1 MQHTHL
7 FMPLALI
14 SAMAAVQQVYAADEF
29 IVRDI
34 KIDGLVRLTPTNVY
48 GMLPVNAGDRV
59 NDTTI
64 ANAIRALYATGLFDD
79 IKASQEADVLIFTVV
94 ERPLIS
100 KVEFK
105 GNKLIPKEALE
116 EGLKKMGIAE
126 GEVLKKSAL
135 QTIETELEQQY
146 MQQGRY
152 DADVKVITTAKPNNR
167 VDLTVDFV
175 EGKAAKVVDI
185 NIIGNTVFQESEIK
199 QAFAVKESGWS
210 SIVTRNDRYAREKMA
225 ASLEALRALYL
236 NKGYINFN
244 ITNSNLNLSE
254 DKKNIF
260 VEVAVEEGE
269 QFKFG
274 ETKFLGDALYKPE
287 ELKALKIYKDGETY
301 SQEKV
306 NAVKQLLL
314 RKYGN
319 AGYYYAEVNM
329 VPEINKETKLVD
341 LNYYINPGQQVTVRR
356 INFMGNTKTA
366 DEVLRREMRQ
376 MEGALAS
383 NEKIDLSKVRLERTG
398 FFKTVDIKPARIP
411 NVSDQVDLNI
421 NVEEQHSGT
430 STLAVGFSQSGGVT
444 FQAGLSQTNF
454 LGTGN
459 SVAIDLSRSE
469 TQDYYNLSVTDPY
482 FTIDGVRRGY
492 NMYYR
497 KTKLDDNYNVNN
509 YVTDSLGGGI
519 TFGYPIDENQSISA
533 GLNIDQTDVTT
544 GPYVSTYVRD
554 YLLANGGKAKG
565 QGKYCSTDKLMSQRE
580 IEKARDG
587 VNYVEPNP
595 IPAGYDDA
603 LCVNTANANADVGFT
618 PFDNQFGGDFLTY
631 NLNLGWSFN
640 TLNRPVFPT
649 NGMSHRVNAEIALPG
664 SDVEYQKL
672 TYDAQAFLPLPYD
685 FVLRGY
691 GKLGYGNDLPF
702 YKNFYAGGFGSV
714 RGYDNS
720 TLGPKYPAVTNNE
733 SRNIDYNPEEV
744 GGNAL
749 IQFGAELALPLPFK
763 GDWTRQVRP
772 VLFAEGAQ
780 VFDTQCSIPSGKLY
794 LAGTPTD
801 PGVDA
806 KKYCEDNFGFDA
818 ENMRYSVGVG
828 FTWITMIGPLSLS
841 YAYPLNDKPGD
852 QTKNIQFEI
861 GRTF

>member
-14 SAMAAVQQVYAADEF
+14 SAMATVQQVYAAEDY

-34 KIDGLVRLTPTNVY
+34 KVDGLVRLTPANVY
-48 GMLPVNAGDRV
+48 GMIPLNSGDRV
-59 NDTTI
+59 SDAAL
-64 ANAIRALYATGLFDD
+64 ANAIRSLYATGLFDD
-79 IKASQEADVLIFTVV
+79 IKTEKQGDTLVFKVV

-116 EGLKKMGIAE
+116 EGLKKMGITE

-135 QTIETELEQQY
+135 QTVESELEQQY

-152 DADVKVITTAKPNNR
+152 DADVKVVTTAKPNNR
-167 VDLTVDFV
+167 VDLTIEFV

-185 NIIGNTVFQESEIK
+185 NIIGNTVFKESEIE
-199 QAFAVKESGWS
+199 QAFAVKESGWT
-210 SIVTRNDRYAREKMA
+210 SIISRSDRYAREKMA
-225 ASLEALRALYL
+225 ASLESLRALYL

-244 ITNSNLNLSE
+244 INHSSLNLSE

-260 VEVAVEEGE
+260 VEVSVDEGE

-274 ETKFLGDALYKPE
+274 ETKFLGDALYTPA
-287 ELKALKIYKDGETY
+287 ELKALQIYKDGDIY

-319 AGYYYAEVNM
+319 AGYYYAEVNV
-329 VPEINKETKLVD
+329 VPQIDKETHLVD
-341 LNYYINPGQQVTVRR
+341 LNYYVNPGQQVTVRR
-356 INFMGNTKTA
+356 INFTGNTKTA

-398 FFKTVDIKPARIP
+398 FFKTVDIKPARVP
-411 NVSDQVDLNI
+411 NTADQVDLNI

-430 STLAVGFSQSGGVT
+430 STLAVGFSQSGGIT

-454 LGTGN
+454 MGTGN
-459 SVAIDLSRSE
+459 SVAIDLSRSQ

-497 KTKLDDNYNVNN
+497 KTKLDEDYNVNN
-509 YVTDSLGGGI
+509 YVTDSFGGGI
-519 TFGYPIDENQSISA
+519 NFGYPIDENQSISA
-533 GLNIDQTDVTT
+533 GLNIDQTEVTT

-554 YLLANGGKAKG
+554 YLLAHGGKATGKAEDVCIGTIENLYEDPADPTKITGTKCNG
-565 QGKYCSTDKLMSQRE
+565 QTVD
-580 IEKARDG
+580 
-587 VNYVEPNP
+587 
-595 IPAGYDDA
+595 YD
-603 LCVNTANANADVGFT
+603 NEFN
-618 PFDNQFGGDFLTY
+618 GDFLTY
-631 NLNLGWSFN
+631 NLNLGWSYN

-649 NGMSHRVNAEIALPG
+649 SGMSHRVNGEIALPG

-672 TYDAQAFLPLPYD
+672 TYDAQAYFPLGKD

-720 TLGPKYPAVTNNE
+720 TLGPKYPGVTYSE
-733 SRNIDYNPEEV
+733 SDDVDYDPEEV

-749 IQFGAELALPLPFK
+749 IQFGTELALPLPFK

-780 VFDTQCSIPSGKLY
+780 VFDTQCNVSSSTIYVNG
-794 LAGTPTD
+794 AD
-801 PGVDA
+801 VDS
-806 KKYCEDNFGFDA
+806 KQYCKDNFGFDVD
-818 ENMRYSVGVG
+818 NMRYSVGVG

-841 YAYPLNDKPGD
+841 YAYPLNDKDGD
-852 QTKNIQFEI
+852 ETKNIQFEI

>member
-14 SAMAAVQQVYAADEF
+14 SAMATVQQVYAAEDY

-34 KIDGLVRLTPTNVY
+34 KVDGLVRLTPANVY
-48 GMLPVNAGDRV
+48 GMIPLNSGDRV
-59 NDTTI
+59 SDAAL
-64 ANAIRALYATGLFDD
+64 ANAIRSLYATGLFDD
-79 IKASQEADVLIFTVV
+79 IKTEKQGDTLVFKVV

-116 EGLKKMGIAE
+116 EGLKKMGITE

-135 QTIETELEQQY
+135 QTVESELEQQY

-152 DADVKVITTAKPNNR
+152 DADVKVVTTAKPNNR
-167 VDLTVDFV
+167 VDLTIEFV

-185 NIIGNTVFQESEIK
+185 NIIGNTVFKESEIE
-199 QAFAVKESGWS
+199 QAFAVKESGWT
-210 SIVTRNDRYAREKMA
+210 SIISRNDRYAREKMA
-225 ASLEALRALYL
+225 ASLESLRALYL

-244 ITNSNLNLSE
+244 INHSSLNLSE

-260 VEVAVEEGE
+260 VEVSVDEGE

-274 ETKFLGDALYKPE
+274 ETKFLGDALYTPA
-287 ELKALKIYKDGETY
+287 ELKALQIYKDGDIY

-319 AGYYYAEVNM
+319 AGYYYAEVNV
-329 VPEINKETKLVD
+329 VPQIDKETHLVD
-341 LNYYINPGQQVTVRR
+341 LNYYVNPGQQVTVRR
-356 INFMGNTKTA
+356 INFTGNTKTA

-398 FFKTVDIKPARIP
+398 FFKTVDIKPARVP
-411 NVSDQVDLNI
+411 NTADQVDLNI

-454 LGTGN
+454 MGTGN

-497 KTKLDDNYNVNN
+497 KTKLDEDYNVNN

-519 TFGYPIDENQSISA
+519 NFGYPIDENQSVSA
-533 GLNIDQTDVTT
+533 GLNIDQTEVTT
-544 GPYVSTYVRD
+544 GKYVSTYVRD
-554 YLLANGGKAKG
+554 YLLAHGGKAT
-565 QGKYCSTDKLMSQRE
+565 GKAEDVCIGT
-580 IEKARDG
+580 IENLYED
-587 VNYVEPNP
+587 
-595 IPAGYDDA
+595 
-603 LCVNTANANADVGFT
+603 TANPTKITGTKCNGQTVDY
-618 PFDNQFGGDFLTY
+618 DNEFNGDFLTY
-631 NLNLGWSFN
+631 NLNLGWSYN

-649 NGMSHRVNAEIALPG
+649 SGMSHRVNGEIALPG

-672 TYDAQAFLPLPYD
+672 TYDAQAYFPLGKD

-720 TLGPKYPAVTNNE
+720 TLGPKYPGVTYSE
-733 SRNIDYNPEEV
+733 SRSKDNDYEEV

-749 IQFGAELALPLPFK
+749 IQFGTELALPLPFK

-780 VFDTQCSIPSGKLY
+780 VFDTQCDVPSGQLY
-794 LAGTPTD
+794 MTGSKTD
-801 PGVDA
+801 AGVDA
-806 KKYCEDNFGFDA
+806 KQYCKDNFGFELD
-818 ENMRYSVGVG
+818 NMRYSVGVG

-841 YAYPLNDKPGD
+841 YAYPLNDKDGD
-852 QTKNIQFEI
+852 ETKNIQFEI

>member
-7 FMPLALI
+7 FMPLALV
-14 SAMAAVQQVYAADEF
+14 SAMAVAQQVYAADEF
-29 IVRDI
+29 IVQDI
-34 KIDGLVRLTPTNVY
+34 KFDGLVRLTPENVY
-48 GMLPVNAGDRV
+48 GLVPINSGDRV
-59 NDTTI
+59 NDPI
-64 ANAIRALYATGLFDD
+64 ISNAIRSLYASGLFDD
-79 IKASQEADVLIFTVV
+79 IKAVQQGNTLVFQVV
-94 ERPLIS
+94 ERPVIS
-100 KVEFK
+100 KIELK

-116 EGLKKMGIAE
+116 DGLKKMGLAE

-152 DADVKVITTAKPNNR
+152 DADITVKTTPRPNNR
-167 VDLTVDFV
+167 VELLIDFV
-175 EGKAAKVVDI
+175 EGKAAKVFDI
-185 NIIGNTVFQESEIK
+185 NIIGNTVFKESDIK

-210 SIVTRNDRYAREKMA
+210 SVISRNDRYAREKMA
-225 ASLEALRALYL
+225 ASLEALRAMYL
-236 NKGYINFN
+236 NRGYINFN
-244 ITNSNLNLSE
+244 ITNSSLNLSE
-254 DKKNIF
+254 DKKNVFI
-260 VEVAVEEGE
+260 EVSVDEGE

-274 ETKFLGDALYKPE
+274 QTKYLGDALYKTE
-287 ELKALKIYKDGETY
+287 ELQALQIFKEGEIY

-319 AGYYYAEVNM
+319 AGYYYAEVNI
-329 VPEINKETKLVD
+329 VPQINNDTKMVD

-356 INFMGNTKTA
+356 INFTGNNKTA

-411 NVSDQVDLNI
+411 GSPDQVDLNVA
-421 NVEEQHSGT
+421 VEEQHSGT

-459 SVAIDLSRSE
+459 SVSIDLSRSE
-469 TQDYYNLSVTDPY
+469 TQDYYNLSVMDPY

-492 NMYYR
+492 NLYYR
-497 KTKLDDNYNVNN
+497 KTKLDDDYNVNN
-509 YVTDSLGGGI
+509 YVTDSFGGGI
-519 TFGYPIDENQSISA
+519 NFGYPIDENQSVSM
-533 GLNIDQTDVTT
+533 GLNIDQTEVTT

-554 YLLANGGKAKG
+554 YLLSKGGKATNRR
-565 QGKYCSTDKLMSQRE
+565 TDVCTAYLYSQADLDVLDKKPR
-580 IEKARDG
+580 
-587 VNYVEPNP
+587 PTNP
-595 IPAGYDDA
+595 PEGYDIKDKCLDA
-603 LCVNTANANADVGFT
+603 DRQTANLVD
-618 PFDNQFGGDFLTY
+618 FDDQFKGDFLTY
-631 NLNLGWSFN
+631 NLNLGWSYN
-640 TLNRPVFPT
+640 TLNRPMFPT
-649 NGMSHRVNAEIALPG
+649 SGMSHRINGEVALPG

-672 TYDAQAFLPLPYD
+672 TYDAQAFFPLGKD
-685 FVLRGY
+685 FILRGY

-702 YKNFYAGGFGSV
+702 YKNFFAGGFGSV
-714 RGYDNS
+714 RGYENS
-720 TLGPKYPAVTNNE
+720 TLGPRYPGVTFNE
-733 SRNIDYNPEEV
+733 TNQRDWDPEEV

-749 IQFGAELALPLPFK
+749 VQFGTELVLPIPFK
-763 GDWTRQVRP
+763 GDWARQVRP

-780 VFDTQCSIPSGKLY
+780 VFDTQCDVPRGEIYINSQVGR
-794 LAGTPTD
+794 
-801 PGVDA
+801 VDA
-806 KKYCEDNFGFDA
+806 KQYCKDNFGFDVD
-818 ENMRYSVGVG
+818 NMRYSVGAG

-841 YAYPLNDKPGD
+841 YAYPLNKKDGD
-852 QTKNIQFEI
+852 ETKNIQFEI

>member
-7 FMPLALI
+7 FMPLALV
-14 SAMAAVQQVYAADEF
+14 SAMAVAQQVYAADEF
-29 IVRDI
+29 IVQDI
-34 KIDGLVRLTPTNVY
+34 KFDGLVRLTPDNVY
-48 GMLPVNAGDRV
+48 GLVPINSGDRV
-59 NDTTI
+59 NDPII
-64 ANAIRALYATGLFDD
+64 ANAIRSMYASGLFDD
-79 IKASQEADVLIFTVV
+79 IKAVQQGNTLVFQVV
-94 ERPLIS
+94 ERPVIS
-100 KVEFK
+100 KIELK

-116 EGLKKMGIAE
+116 EGLKKMGLAE

-152 DADVKVITTAKPNNR
+152 DADITVTTTPRPNNR
-167 VDLTVDFV
+167 VELLIDFI
-175 EGKAAKVVDI
+175 EGKAAKVFDI
-185 NIIGNTVFQESEIK
+185 NIIGNTVFKESDIK

-210 SIVTRNDRYAREKMA
+210 SVISRNDRYAREKMA
-225 ASLEALRALYL
+225 ASLEALRVMYL
-236 NKGYINFN
+236 NRGYINFN
-244 ITNSNLNLSE
+244 ITNSSLNLSE
-254 DKKNIF
+254 DKKNVFI
-260 VEVAVEEGE
+260 EVSVDEGE

-274 ETKFLGDALYKPE
+274 QTKYLGDALYKTE
-287 ELKALKIYKDGETY
+287 ELQALQIFKEGEIY

-306 NAVKQLLL
+306 NAVKQLLQ

-319 AGYYYAEVNM
+319 AGYYYAEVNI
-329 VPEINKETKLVD
+329 VPQINNETKLVD

-356 INFMGNTKTA
+356 INFTGNTKTA

-411 NVSDQVDLNI
+411 GAPDQVDLNVA
-421 NVEEQHSGT
+421 VEEQHSGT

-459 SVAIDLSRSE
+459 SVSIDLSRSE
-469 TQDYYNLSVTDPY
+469 TQDYYNLSVMDPY

-497 KTKLDDNYNVNN
+497 KTKLDDDYNVNN
-509 YVTDSLGGGI
+509 YVTDSFGGGI
-519 TFGYPIDENQSISA
+519 NFGYPIDENQSVSL

-544 GPYVSTYVRD
+544 GPYVSTYVAD
-554 YLLANGGKAKG
+554 YLERNGGRETRSGEYCPQNPIKDANGQITG
-565 QGKYCSTDKLMSQRE
+565 Y
-580 IEKARDG
+580 
-587 VNYVEPNP
+587 EPCTAP
-595 IPAGYDDA
+595 IPYGQEFK
-603 LCVNTANANADVGFT
+603 GEF
-618 PFDNQFGGDFLTY
+618 FTY
-631 NLNLGWSFN
+631 NLNLGWSYN
-640 TLNRPVFPT
+640 TLNRPMFPT
-649 NGMSHRVNAEIALPG
+649 NGMSHRINGEIALPG
-664 SDVEYQKL
+664 SDVEYQKV
-672 TYDAQAFLPLPYD
+672 TYDAQAFFPLGKD

-714 RGYDNS
+714 RGYKNS
-720 TLGPKYPAVTNNE
+720 TLGPKYPGVYFSDISQTDP
-733 SRNIDYNPEEV
+733 SPEEV

-749 IQFGAELALPLPFK
+749 VQFGTELVLPVPFK
-763 GDWTRQVRP
+763 GDWARQVRP
-772 VLFAEGAQ
+772 VIFAEGAQ
-780 VFDTQCSIPSGKLY
+780 VFDTQCDVSNENIFVNGTSVNGKQ
-794 LAGTPTD
+794 
-801 PGVDA
+801 
-806 KKYCEDNFGFDA
+806 YCKDNFGFDA
-818 ENMRYSVGVG
+818 DNMRYSVGAG

-841 YAYPLNDKPGD
+841 YAYPLNKKDGD
-852 QTKNIQFEI
+852 DTKNIQFEI

>member
-7 FMPLALI
+7 FMPLALV

-34 KIDGLVRLTPTNVY
+34 QIEGLVRLTPANVY
-48 GMLPVNAGDRV
+48 GMIPVNSGDRV
-59 NDTTI
+59 NDATI
-64 ANAIRALYATGLFDD
+64 ANAIRSLYATGLFDD
-79 IKASQEADVLIFTVV
+79 IKAAQQGDTLVFQVV
-94 ERPLIS
+94 ERPIIS

-116 EGLKKMGIAE
+116 EGLKKMGVAE

-135 QTIETELEQQY
+135 QTLESELEQQY

-152 DADVKVITTAKPNNR
+152 DADVKVITTARPNNR
-167 VDLTVDFV
+167 VDLTIEFI
-175 EGKAAKVVDI
+175 EGKAAKVFDI
-185 NIIGNTVFQESEIK
+185 NIIGNTVFKDSEIK
-199 QAFAVKESGWS
+199 QAFAVKESGWAS
-210 SIVTRNDRYAREKMA
+210 VISRNDRYAREKMA

-236 NKGYINFN
+236 NRGYINFN
-244 ITNSNLNLSE
+244 INNSSLNLSE
-254 DKKNIF
+254 DKQHIF
-260 VEVAVEEGE
+260 IEVSIDEGE

-274 ETKFLGDALYKPE
+274 QTKFLGDALYAPE
-287 ELKALKIYKDGETY
+287 ELKALQIYKDGETY

-319 AGYYYAEVNM
+319 AGYYYAEVNV
-329 VPEINKETKLVD
+329 VPQINEETKQVD

-356 INFMGNTKTA
+356 INFSGNTKTA

-398 FFKTVDIKPARIP
+398 FFKTVDIKPVRVP
-411 NVSDQVDLNI
+411 NVPDQVDLNVA
-421 NVEEQHSGT
+421 VEEQHSGT

-459 SVAIDLSRSE
+459 AVSIDLSRSE

-497 KTKLDDNYNVNN
+497 KTKLDDDYNVNN
-509 YVTDSLGGGI
+509 YVTDSFGGGI
-519 TFGYPIDENQSISA
+519 NFGYPIDENQSISA
-533 GLNIDQTDVTT
+533 GLNIDNTEVTT
-544 GPYVSTYVRD
+544 GPFVSTYVRD
-554 YLLANGGKAKG
+554 YLLANGGRG
-565 QGKYCSTDKLMSQRE
+565 TNLRE
-580 IEKARDG
+580 DACIGNTTALYEDPNEPGRITGYRCDG
-587 VNYVEPNP
+587 EQVDFE
-595 IPAGYDDA
+595 DE
-603 LCVNTANANADVGFT
+603 FK
-618 PFDNQFGGDFLTY
+618 GDFLTY
-631 NLNLGWSFN
+631 NLSLGWSYN
-640 TLNRPVFPT
+640 TLNRPIFPT
-649 NGMSHRVNAEIALPG
+649 TGMSHRVNAEIALPG
-664 SDVEYQKL
+664 SDVEYQKV
-672 TYDAQAFLPLPYD
+672 TYDAQAYYPLGKD

-691 GKLGYGNDLPF
+691 GKVGFGNDLPF
-702 YKNFYAGGFGSV
+702 YKNYYAGGYGSV

-720 TLGPKYPAVTNNE
+720 TLGPKYPGVTSNE
-733 SRNIDYNPEEV
+733 TKTRDYSPEEV

-749 IQFGAELALPLPFK
+749 VQFGTELALPVPFK
-763 GDWTRQVRP
+763 GDWARQVRP
-772 VLFAEGAQ
+772 VIFAEGAQ
-780 VFDTQCSIPSGKLY
+780 VFDTQCDVPQGMLY
-794 LAGTPTD
+794 WEGGAND
-801 PGVDA
+801 DGVDA
-806 KKYCEDNFGFDA
+806 RQYCKDNYGFDFG
-818 ENMRYSVGVG
+818 NMRYSVGVG

-841 YAYPLNDKPGD
+841 YAYPLNEKPGD
-852 QTKNIQFEI
+852 ETKNIQFEI

>member
-7 FMPLALI
+7 FMPLALV
-14 SAMAAVQQVYAADEF
+14 SAMAVAQQVYAADEF
-29 IVRDI
+29 IVQDI
-34 KIDGLVRLTPTNVY
+34 KFDGLVRLTPENVY
-48 GMLPVNAGDRV
+48 GLVPINSGDRV
-59 NDTTI
+59 NDPI
-64 ANAIRALYATGLFDD
+64 ISNAIRSLYASGLFDD
-79 IKASQEADVLIFTVV
+79 IKAVQQGNTLVFQVV
-94 ERPLIS
+94 ERPVIS
-100 KVEFK
+100 KIELK

-116 EGLKKMGIAE
+116 DGLKKMGLAE

-152 DADVKVITTAKPNNR
+152 DADITVKTTPRPNNR
-167 VDLTVDFV
+167 VELLIDFV
-175 EGKAAKVVDI
+175 EGKAAKVFDI
-185 NIIGNTVFQESEIK
+185 NIIGNTVFKESDIK

-210 SIVTRNDRYAREKMA
+210 SVISRNDRYAREKMA
-225 ASLEALRALYL
+225 ASLEALRAMYL
-236 NKGYINFN
+236 NRGYINFN
-244 ITNSNLNLSE
+244 ITNSSLNLSE
-254 DKKNIF
+254 DKKNVFI
-260 VEVAVEEGE
+260 EVSVDEGE

-274 ETKFLGDALYKPE
+274 QTKYLGDALYKTE
-287 ELKALKIYKDGETY
+287 ELQALQIFKEGEIY

-319 AGYYYAEVNM
+319 AGYYYAEVNV
-329 VPEINKETKLVD
+329 VPQINNDTKMVD

-356 INFMGNTKTA
+356 INFTGNNKTA

-411 NVSDQVDLNI
+411 GSPDQVDLNVA
-421 NVEEQHSGT
+421 VEEQHSGT

-459 SVAIDLSRSE
+459 SVSIDLSRSE
-469 TQDYYNLSVTDPY
+469 TQDYYNLSVMDPY

-492 NMYYR
+492 NLYYR
-497 KTKLDDNYNVNN
+497 KTKLDDDYNVNN
-509 YVTDSLGGGI
+509 YVTDSFGGGI
-519 TFGYPIDENQSISA
+519 NFGYPIDENQSVSM
-533 GLNIDQTDVTT
+533 GLNIDQTEVTT

-554 YLLANGGKAKG
+554 YLLSKGGKATNRR
-565 QGKYCSTDKLMSQRE
+565 TDVCTAYLYSQADLDVLDKKPR
-580 IEKARDG
+580 
-587 VNYVEPNP
+587 PTNP
-595 IPAGYDDA
+595 PEGYDIKDKCLDA
-603 LCVNTANANADVGFT
+603 DRQTANLVD
-618 PFDNQFGGDFLTY
+618 FDDQFKGDFLTY
-631 NLNLGWSFN
+631 NLNLGWSYN
-640 TLNRPVFPT
+640 SLNRPMFPT
-649 NGMSHRVNAEIALPG
+649 SGMSHRINGEVALPG

-672 TYDAQAFLPLPYD
+672 TYDAQAFFPLGKD
-685 FVLRGY
+685 FILRGY

-702 YKNFYAGGFGSV
+702 YKNFFAGGFGSV

-720 TLGPKYPAVTNNE
+720 TLGPRYPGVTFNE
-733 SRNIDYNPEEV
+733 TNQRDWDPEEV

-749 IQFGAELALPLPFK
+749 VQFGTELVLPIPFK
-763 GDWTRQVRP
+763 GDWARQVRP

-780 VFDTQCSIPSGKLY
+780 VFDTQCDVPRGEIYVNSQVGR
-794 LAGTPTD
+794 
-801 PGVDA
+801 VDA
-806 KKYCEDNFGFDA
+806 KQYCKDNFGFDVD
-818 ENMRYSVGVG
+818 NMRYSVGAG

-841 YAYPLNDKPGD
+841 YAYPLNKKDGD
-852 QTKNIQFEI
+852 ETKNIQFEI

>member
-7 FMPLALI
+7 FMPLALV
-14 SAMAAVQQVYAADEF
+14 SAMAATQQVYAADEF
-29 IVRDI
+29 IARDI
-34 KIDGLVRLTPTNVY
+34 KIDGLVRLTPANVY
-48 GMLPVNAGDRV
+48 GMIPVNSGDRV
-59 NDTTI
+59 NEAVL
-64 ANAIRALYATGLFDD
+64 ANAIRSLYATGLFDD
-79 IKASQEADVLIFTVV
+79 IQASREADTLVFKVV
-94 ERPLIS
+94 ERPIIS

-116 EGLKKMGIAE
+116 DGLKKMGVAE

-135 QTIETELEQQY
+135 QTLESELEQQY

-152 DADVKVITTAKPNNR
+152 DADVRVITTARPNNR
-167 VDLTVDFV
+167 VDLTVEFV

-185 NIIGNTVFQESEIK
+185 NIIGNTVFKESDIK
-199 QAFAVKESGWS
+199 QAFAVKESSWS

-244 ITNSNLNLSE
+244 ITNSSLNLSE
-254 DKKNIF
+254 DKKHIF
-260 VEVAVEEGE
+260 VEVSVDEGE

-274 ETKFLGDALYKPE
+274 ESKFLGDALYKPE
-287 ELKALKIYKDGETY
+287 ELSALQIYKDGETY

-319 AGYYYAEVNM
+319 AGYYYAEVNI
-329 VPEINKETKLVD
+329 VPQIDKETKLVD

-356 INFMGNTKTA
+356 INFAGNSKTA

-398 FFKTVDIKPARIP
+398 FFKTVDVKPVRIP
-411 NVSDQVDLNI
+411 NVPDQIDLNV

-459 SVAIDLSRSE
+459 AVSIDLSRSQ

-497 KTKLDDNYNVNN
+497 KTKLDDNYNVNK
-509 YVTDSLGGGI
+509 YVTDSFGGGI
-519 TFGYPIDENQSISA
+519 NFGYPIDENQSISA
-533 GLNIDQTDVTT
+533 GLNIDQTEVTT

-554 YLLANGGKAKG
+554 YLLANGGSHTSIS
-565 QGKYCSTDKLMSQRE
+565 QYCTNGTWKFNEATKSNECVDELGNVLPTTSYQDKF
-580 IEKARDG
+580 K
-587 VNYVEPNP
+587 
-595 IPAGYDDA
+595 
-603 LCVNTANANADVGFT
+603 
-618 PFDNQFGGDFLTY
+618 GDFLTY
-631 NLNLGWSFN
+631 NLNLGWSYN
-640 TLNRPVFPT
+640 TLNRPIFPT

-664 SDVEYQKL
+664 SDVEFQKV
-672 TYDAQAFLPLPYD
+672 TYDAQAYFPLGHD

-691 GKLGYGNDLPF
+691 GKLGFGNDLPF
-702 YKNFYAGGFGSV
+702 YKNFYAGGYGSV

-720 TLGPKYPAVTNNE
+720 TLGPKYPGVE
-733 SRNIDYNPEEV
+733 FQERMNIDPLRNKQDPSFEEV
-744 GGNAL
+744 GGNGL
-749 IQFGAELALPLPFK
+749 VQFGTELALPVPFK

-772 VLFAEGAQ
+772 VIFAEGAQ
-780 VFDTQCSIPSGKLY
+780 VFDTQCDVPNGNLTIN
-794 LAGTPTD
+794 
-801 PGVDA
+801 GVDIDA
-806 KKYCEDNFGFDA
+806 KKYCKDNYGFDFG
-818 ENMRYSVGVG
+818 EMRYSVGVG

-841 YAYPLNDKPGD
+841 YAYPLNDKQGD
-852 QTKNIQFEI
+852 DTKNIQFEI

>member
-14 SAMAAVQQVYAADEF
+14 SAMATVQQVYAAEDY

-34 KIDGLVRLTPTNVY
+34 KVDGLVRLTPANVY
-48 GMLPVNAGDRV
+48 GMIPLNSGDRV
-59 NDTTI
+59 SDAAL
-64 ANAIRALYATGLFDD
+64 ANAIRSLYATGLFDD
-79 IKASQEADVLIFTVV
+79 IKTEKQGDTLVFKVV

-116 EGLKKMGIAE
+116 EGLKKMGITE

-135 QTIETELEQQY
+135 QTVESELEQQY

-152 DADVKVITTAKPNNR
+152 DADVKVVTTAKPNNR
-167 VDLTVDFV
+167 VDLTIEFV

-185 NIIGNTVFQESEIK
+185 NIIGNTVFKESEIE
-199 QAFAVKESGWS
+199 QAFAVKESGWT
-210 SIVTRNDRYAREKMA
+210 SIISRNDRYAREKMA
-225 ASLEALRALYL
+225 ASLESLRALYL

-244 ITNSNLNLSE
+244 INHSSLNLSE

-260 VEVAVEEGE
+260 VEVSVDEGE

-274 ETKFLGDALYKPE
+274 ETKFLGDALYTPA
-287 ELKALKIYKDGETY
+287 ELKALQIYKDGDIY

-319 AGYYYAEVNM
+319 AGYYYAEVNV
-329 VPEINKETKLVD
+329 VPQIDKETHLVD
-341 LNYYINPGQQVTVRR
+341 LNYYVNPGQQVTVRR
-356 INFMGNTKTA
+356 INFTGNTKTA

-398 FFKTVDIKPARIP
+398 FFKTVDIKPARVP
-411 NVSDQVDLNI
+411 NTADQVDLNI

-454 LGTGN
+454 MGTGN

-497 KTKLDDNYNVNN
+497 KTKLDEDYNVNN
-509 YVTDSLGGGI
+509 YVTDSFGGGI
-519 TFGYPIDENQSISA
+519 NFGYPIDENQSVSA
-533 GLNIDQTDVTT
+533 GLNIDQTEVTT
-544 GPYVSTYVRD
+544 GNGVSTYVRD
-554 YLLANGGKAKG
+554 YLLANDGKEI
-565 QGKYCSTDKLMSQRE
+565 GKSEYCID
-580 IEKARDG
+580 
-587 VNYVEPNP
+587 
-595 IPAGYDDA
+595 
-603 LCVNTANANADVGFT
+603 TADPCTKQSKPDRFS
-618 PFDNQFGGDFLTY
+618 GDYLTY
-631 NLNLGWSFN
+631 NLNLGWSYN

-649 NGMSHRVNAEIALPG
+649 SGMSHRVNGEIALPG
-664 SDVEYQKL
+664 SDVEYQKI
-672 TYDAQAFLPLPYD
+672 TYDAQAFQPLGKG

-720 TLGPKYPAVTNNE
+720 TLGPKYDSVYAENTGLENF
-733 SRNIDYNPEEV
+733 DPEEV

-749 IQFGAELALPLPFK
+749 VQFGTELALPLPFK

-772 VLFAEGAQ
+772 VIFAEGAQ
-780 VFDTQCSIPSGKLY
+780 VFDTQCDVPSGQLY
-794 LAGTPTD
+794 MTGSKTD
-801 PGVDA
+801 AGVDA
-806 KKYCEDNFGFDA
+806 KQYCKDNFGFELD
-818 ENMRYSVGVG
+818 NMRYSVGVG

-841 YAYPLNDKPGD
+841 YAYPLNDKEGD
-852 QTKNIQFEI
+852 ETKNIQFEI

>member
-7 FMPLALI
+7 FMPLALV

-34 KIDGLVRLTPTNVY
+34 QIDGLVRLTPANVY
-48 GMLPVNAGDRV
+48 GMIPVNSGDRV
-59 NDTTI
+59 NDATI
-64 ANAIRALYATGLFDD
+64 ANAIRSLYATGLFDD
-79 IKASQEADVLIFTVV
+79 IKAAQQGDTLVFQMV
-94 ERPLIS
+94 ERPIIS

-116 EGLKKMGIAE
+116 EGLKKMGVAE

-135 QTIETELEQQY
+135 QTLESELEQQY

-152 DADVKVITTAKPNNR
+152 DADVKVITTARPNNR
-167 VDLTVDFV
+167 VDLTIEFI
-175 EGKAAKVVDI
+175 EGKAAKVFDI
-185 NIIGNTVFQESEIK
+185 NIIGNTVFKDSEIK
-199 QAFAVKESGWS
+199 QAFAVKESGWAS
-210 SIVTRNDRYAREKMA
+210 VISRNDRYAREKMA

-236 NKGYINFN
+236 NRGYINFN
-244 ITNSNLNLSE
+244 INNSSLNLSE
-254 DKKNIF
+254 DKQHIF
-260 VEVAVEEGE
+260 IEVSIDEGE

-274 ETKFLGDALYKPE
+274 QTKFLGDALYAPE
-287 ELKALKIYKDGETY
+287 ELKALQIYKDGETY

-319 AGYYYAEVNM
+319 AGYYYAEVNV
-329 VPEINKETKLVD
+329 VPQINEETKQVD

-356 INFMGNTKTA
+356 INFSGNTKTA

-398 FFKTVDIKPARIP
+398 FFKTVDIKPVRVP
-411 NVSDQVDLNI
+411 NVPDQVDLNVA
-421 NVEEQHSGT
+421 VEEQHSGT

-459 SVAIDLSRSE
+459 AVSIDLSRSE

-497 KTKLDDNYNVNN
+497 KTKLDDDYNVNN
-509 YVTDSLGGGI
+509 YVTDSFGGGI
-519 TFGYPIDENQSISA
+519 NFGYPIDENQSISA
-533 GLNIDQTDVTT
+533 GLNIDNTEVTT
-544 GPYVSTYVRD
+544 GPFVSTYVRD
-554 YLLANGGKAKG
+554 YLLANGGRG
-565 QGKYCSTDKLMSQRE
+565 TNLRE
-580 IEKARDG
+580 DACIGNTTALYEDPNEPGRITGYRCDG
-587 VNYVEPNP
+587 EQVDFE
-595 IPAGYDDA
+595 DE
-603 LCVNTANANADVGFT
+603 FK
-618 PFDNQFGGDFLTY
+618 GDFLTY
-631 NLNLGWSFN
+631 NLSLGWSYN
-640 TLNRPVFPT
+640 TLNRPIFPT
-649 NGMSHRVNAEIALPG
+649 TGMSHRVNAEIALPG
-664 SDVEYQKL
+664 SDVEYQKV
-672 TYDAQAFLPLPYD
+672 TYDAQAYYPLGKD

-691 GKLGYGNDLPF
+691 GKVGFGNDLPF
-702 YKNFYAGGFGSV
+702 YKNYYAGGYGSV

-720 TLGPKYPAVTNNE
+720 TLGPKYPGVTSNE
-733 SRNIDYNPEEV
+733 TKTRDYSPEEV

-749 IQFGAELALPLPFK
+749 VQFGTELALPVPFK
-763 GDWTRQVRP
+763 GDWARQVRP
-772 VLFAEGAQ
+772 VIFAEGAQ
-780 VFDTQCSIPSGKLY
+780 VFDTQCDVPQGMLY
-794 LAGTPTD
+794 WEGGAND
-801 PGVDA
+801 DGVDA
-806 KKYCEDNFGFDA
+806 RQYCKDNYGFDFG
-818 ENMRYSVGVG
+818 NMRYSVGVG

-841 YAYPLNDKPGD
+841 YAYPLNEKPGD
-852 QTKNIQFEI
+852 ETKNIQFEI

>member
-14 SAMAAVQQVYAADEF
+14 SAMATVQQVYAAEDY

-34 KIDGLVRLTPTNVY
+34 KVDGLVRLTPANVY
-48 GMLPVNAGDRV
+48 GMIPLNSGDRV
-59 NDTTI
+59 SDAAL
-64 ANAIRALYATGLFDD
+64 ANAIRSLYATGLFDD
-79 IKASQEADVLIFTVV
+79 IKTEKQGDTLVFKVV

-116 EGLKKMGIAE
+116 EGLKKMGITE

-135 QTIETELEQQY
+135 QTVESELEQQY

-152 DADVKVITTAKPNNR
+152 DADVKVVTTAKPNNR
-167 VDLTVDFV
+167 VDLTIEFV

-185 NIIGNTVFQESEIK
+185 NIIGNTVFKESEIE
-199 QAFAVKESGWS
+199 QAFAVKESGWT
-210 SIVTRNDRYAREKMA
+210 SIISRNDRYAREKMA
-225 ASLEALRALYL
+225 ASLESLRALYL

-244 ITNSNLNLSE
+244 INHSSLNLSE

-260 VEVAVEEGE
+260 VEVSVDEGE

-274 ETKFLGDALYKPE
+274 ETKFLGDALYTPA
-287 ELKALKIYKDGETY
+287 ELKALQIYKDGDIY

-319 AGYYYAEVNM
+319 AGYYYAEVNV
-329 VPEINKETKLVD
+329 VPQIDKETHLVD
-341 LNYYINPGQQVTVRR
+341 LNYYVNPGQQVTVRR
-356 INFMGNTKTA
+356 INFTGNTKTA

-398 FFKTVDIKPARIP
+398 FFKTVDIKPARVP
-411 NVSDQVDLNI
+411 NTADQVDLNI

-430 STLAVGFSQSGGVT
+430 STLAVGFSQSGGIT

-454 LGTGN
+454 MGTGN

-497 KTKLDDNYNVNN
+497 KTKLDEDYNVNN
-509 YVTDSLGGGI
+509 YVTDSFGGGI
-519 TFGYPIDENQSISA
+519 NFGYPIDENQSISA
-533 GLNIDQTDVTT
+533 GLNIDQTEVTT

-554 YLLANGGKAKG
+554 YLLAHGGKAT
-565 QGKYCSTDKLMSQRE
+565 GKAEDVCIGT
-580 IEKARDG
+580 IENLYED
-587 VNYVEPNP
+587 
-595 IPAGYDDA
+595 
-603 LCVNTANANADVGFT
+603 TANPTKITGTKCNGQTVDY
-618 PFDNQFGGDFLTY
+618 DNEFNGDFLTY
-631 NLNLGWSFN
+631 NLNLGWSYN

-649 NGMSHRVNAEIALPG
+649 SGMSHRINGEIALPG

-672 TYDAQAFLPLPYD
+672 TYDAQAYFPLAKD

-720 TLGPKYPAVTNNE
+720 TLGPKYPGVTYSE
-733 SRNIDYNPEEV
+733 SRSKDNDYEEV

-749 IQFGAELALPLPFK
+749 IQFGTELALPLPFK

-772 VLFAEGAQ
+772 VIFAEGAQ
-780 VFDTQCSIPSGKLY
+780 VFDTQCDVPSGQLY
-794 LAGTPTD
+794 MTGSKTD
-801 PGVDA
+801 AGVDA
-806 KKYCEDNFGFDA
+806 KQYCKDNFGFELD
-818 ENMRYSVGVG
+818 NMRYSVGVG

-841 YAYPLNDKPGD
+841 YAYPLNDKDGD
-852 QTKNIQFEI
+852 ETKNIQFEI

>member
-14 SAMAAVQQVYAADEF
+14 SAMATVQQVYAAEDY

-34 KIDGLVRLTPTNVY
+34 KVDGLVRLTPANVY
-48 GMLPVNAGDRV
+48 GMIPLNSGDRV
-59 NDTTI
+59 SDAAL
-64 ANAIRALYATGLFDD
+64 ANAIRSLYATGLFDD
-79 IKASQEADVLIFTVV
+79 IKTEKQGDTLVFKVV

-116 EGLKKMGIAE
+116 EGLKKMGITE

-135 QTIETELEQQY
+135 QTVESELEQQY

-152 DADVKVITTAKPNNR
+152 DADVKVVSTPKPNNR
-167 VDLTVDFV
+167 VDLTIEFV

-185 NIIGNTVFQESEIK
+185 NIIGNTVFKESEIE
-199 QAFAVKESGWS
+199 QAFAVKESGWT
-210 SIVTRNDRYAREKMA
+210 SIISRNDRYAREKMA
-225 ASLEALRALYL
+225 ASLESLRALYL

-244 ITNSNLNLSE
+244 INHSSLNLSE

-260 VEVAVEEGE
+260 VEVSVDEGE

-274 ETKFLGDALYKPE
+274 ETKFLGDALYTPS
-287 ELKALKIYKDGETY
+287 ELKALQIYKDGDIY

-319 AGYYYAEVNM
+319 AGYYYAEVNV
-329 VPEINKETKLVD
+329 VPQIDKETHLVG

-356 INFMGNTKTA
+356 INFAGNTKTA

-398 FFKTVDIKPARIP
+398 FFKTVDIKPARVP
-411 NVSDQVDLNI
+411 NTADQVDLNV

-430 STLAVGFSQSGGVT
+430 TTLAVGFSQSGGVT

-459 SVAIDLSRSE
+459 SVAIDLTRSE

-482 FTIDGVRRGY
+482 FTIDGVKRGY

-497 KTKLDDNYNVNN
+497 KTKLDDDYNVNN
-509 YVTDSLGGGI
+509 YVTDSLGGGL
-519 TFGYPIDENQSISA
+519 TFGYPIDENQNISA
-533 GLNIDQTDVTT
+533 GLTIDKTKVTT

-554 YLLANGGKAKG
+554 YLLAHGGKKTG
-565 QGKYCSTDKLMSQRE
+565 TGTYCSGSWS
-580 IEKARDG
+580 DG
-587 VNYVEPNP
+587 VCV
-595 IPAGYDDA
+595 DDDG
-603 LCVNTANANADVGFT
+603 NEIST
-618 PFDNQFGGDFLTY
+618 QEYSSEYQGDFFTY
-631 NLNLGWSFN
+631 NINLGWSYN

-649 NGMSHRVNAEIALPG
+649 SGMSHRVNGEIALPG
-664 SDVEYQKL
+664 SDVEYQKI
-672 TYDAQAFLPLPYD
+672 TYDAQGYLPLGKD

-714 RGYDNS
+714 RGYDTS
-720 TLGPKYPAVTNNE
+720 TLGPKYDGVYYTETGQNDP
-733 SRNIDYNPEEV
+733 SPEEV

-749 IQFGAELALPLPFK
+749 VQFGTELALPLPFK

-772 VLFAEGAQ
+772 VIFAEGGQ
-780 VFDTQCSIPSGKLY
+780 VFDTQCDVFSTETERKTCKDEY
-794 LAGTPTD
+794 
-801 PGVDA
+801 
-806 KKYCEDNFGFDA
+806 GFDLS
-818 ENMRYSVGVG
+818 NLRYSVGVG

-841 YAYPLNDKPGD
+841 YAFPLNDKDGD
-852 QTKNIQFEI
+852 ETKSIQFEI

>member
-7 FMPLALI
+7 FMPLALV
-14 SAMAAVQQVYAADEF
+14 SAMAATQQVYAADEF
-29 IVRDI
+29 IARDI
-34 KIDGLVRLTPTNVY
+34 KIDGLVRLTPANVY
-48 GMLPVNAGDRV
+48 GMIPVNSGDRV
-59 NDTTI
+59 NEAVL
-64 ANAIRALYATGLFDD
+64 ANAIRSLYATGLFDD
-79 IKASQEADVLIFTVV
+79 IQASREADTLVFKVV
-94 ERPLIS
+94 ERPIIS

-116 EGLKKMGIAE
+116 DGLKKMGVAE

-135 QTIETELEQQY
+135 QTLESELEQQY

-152 DADVKVITTAKPNNR
+152 DADVRVITTARPNNR
-167 VDLTVDFV
+167 VDLTVEFV

-185 NIIGNTVFQESEIK
+185 NIIGNTVFKESDIK
-199 QAFAVKESGWS
+199 QAFAVKESSWS

-244 ITNSNLNLSE
+244 ITNSSLNLSE
-254 DKKNIF
+254 DKKHIF
-260 VEVAVEEGE
+260 VEVSVDEGE

-274 ETKFLGDALYKPE
+274 ESKFLGDALYKPE
-287 ELKALKIYKDGETY
+287 ELTALKIYKDGETY

-319 AGYYYAEVNM
+319 AGYYYAEVNI
-329 VPEINKETKLVD
+329 VPQIDKETKLVD

-356 INFMGNTKTA
+356 INFAGNSKTA

-398 FFKTVDIKPARIP
+398 FFKTVDVKPVRIP
-411 NVSDQVDLNI
+411 NVPDQIDLNV

-459 SVAIDLSRSE
+459 AVSIDLSRSE

-497 KTKLDDNYNVNN
+497 KTKLDDDYNVNN

-519 TFGYPIDENQSISA
+519 NFGYPIDENQSISA
-533 GLNIDQTDVTT
+533 GLNIDQTEVTT

-554 YLLANGGKAKG
+554 YLLANGGKTTKSEPYCLDANLPVGGTCSNWSDPKG
-565 QGKYCSTDKLMSQRE
+565 
-580 IEKARDG
+580 IEFK
-587 VNYVEPNP
+587 
-595 IPAGYDDA
+595 
-603 LCVNTANANADVGFT
+603 
-618 PFDNQFGGDFLTY
+618 GDFLTY
-631 NLNLGWSFN
+631 NLNLGWSYN
-640 TLNRPVFPT
+640 TLNRPIFPT

-664 SDVEYQKL
+664 SDVEFQKV
-672 TYDAQAFLPLPYD
+672 TYDAQAYFPLGHD

-691 GKLGYGNDLPF
+691 GKLGFGNDLPF

-720 TLGPKYPAVTNNE
+720 TLGPKYPGVTYSE
-733 SRNIDYNPEEV
+733 SRSKDYDFEEV

-749 IQFGAELALPLPFK
+749 IQFGTELALPLPFK

-772 VLFAEGAQ
+772 VIFAEGAQ
-780 VFDTQCSIPSGKLY
+780 VFDTQCDVPSGQLY
-794 LAGTPTD
+794 MTGSKTD
-801 PGVDA
+801 AGVDA
-806 KKYCEDNFGFDA
+806 KQYCKDNFGFELD
-818 ENMRYSVGVG
+818 NMRYSVGVG

-841 YAYPLNDKPGD
+841 YAYPLNDKDGD
-852 QTKNIQFEI
+852 ETKNIQFEI